1 MKIHCLVVNEG
12 SHAWWSM
19 EGSHAWWSM
28 KIPFLVANE
37 GSHAWWPMKDPMFGG
52 QWEEKKKV
60 PCYLFPLPL
69 EQLYLN
75 LHFILFFIL

>member
-1 MKIHCLVVNEG
+1 MKDPMLG
-12 SHAWWSM
+12 GQWRS
-19 EGSHAWWSM
+19 
-28 KIPFLVANE
+28 L
-37 GSHAWWPMKDPMFGG
+37 AWWPMKDPMLGG

-75 LHFILFFIL
+75 FHFILFFIL

>member
-1 MKIHCLVVNEG
+1 VVNEDPLLG
-12 SHAWWSM
+12 
-19 EGSHAWWSM
+19 GQRR
-28 KIPFLVANE
+28 IPCLVINE
-37 GSHAWWPMKDPMFGG
+37 DPLLGG